1 MALLF
6 RRFGKLVLIL
16 KGSVGF
22 VPKKILTAPSL
33 GAPAVLGFV
42 ELDGDPK
49 REHED
54 ENTRK
59 LAKGSTPDILLN
71 PERPKDLTSRREQ
84 NSPDIAHNAP
94 KPGSADP
101 GDGFHEPERRA
112 PVSQHK
118 CNISIAYTWIGKVK
132 RILSGLFT

>member
-1 MALLF
+1 MSCQRSRGSSGVVDVCPAVAERVALLF
-6 RRFGKLVLIL
+6 RRFRKLVLIL
-16 KGSVGF
+16 KGPIGF
-22 VPKKILTAPSL
+22 VPKNSLTVPLLAT
-33 GAPAVLGFV
+33 PAVLGFV
-42 ELDGDPK
+42 QLESDPE

-54 ENTRK
+54 EDTRK

-101 GDGFHEPERRA
+101 GDGFHEPESRSAR
-112 PVSQHK
+112 
-118 CNISIAYTWIGKVK
+118 
-132 RILSGLFT
+132 